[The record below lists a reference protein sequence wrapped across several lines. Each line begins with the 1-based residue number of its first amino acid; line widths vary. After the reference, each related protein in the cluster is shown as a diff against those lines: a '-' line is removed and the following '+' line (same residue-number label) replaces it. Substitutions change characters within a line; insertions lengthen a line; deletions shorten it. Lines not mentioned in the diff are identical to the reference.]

1 MLASS
6 INANT
11 FKLTR
16 KGSTTKLAA
25 TVSYSASTDMATL
38 DPRDSLL
45 SGVTYKAV
53 VTTGAKDPAGNP
65 LAQQYR
71 WFFTVG

>member
-6 INANT
+6 ISGQT

-25 TVSYSASTDMATL
+25 TVSYSATTDTATL
-38 DPRDSLL
+38 DPRDSYGMG
-45 SGVTYKAV
+45 SPT
-53 VTTGAKDPAGNP
+53 
-65 LAQQYR
+65 R
-71 WFFTVG
+71 R